1 MRKTGIGFVAAA
13 LVAGGLAV
21 AALAQS
27 GGGERP
33 NVNTGMHGDA
43 AGAAA
48 PDPGKVTVPDSM
60 TGPGYFGQLAFERSC
75 IECHGKNAA
84 GGTGNQTYSGA
95 ATPGGTGKGPPL
107 IHPIYEP
114 GHHPDTAFL
123 RAAFQGVPAHHWNFG
138 DMPPVDGITQREVEL
153 ISTYVREVQR
163 ANGIE

>member
-33 NVNTGMHGDA
+33 NVKTGMHGDA

-84 GGTGNQTYSGA
+84 
-95 ATPGGTGKGPPL
+95 GGTGKGPPL